1 MRFRIFDV
9 TLFLEKREQGKKH
22 PQQKMLNEVLSS
34 QVHEHIFGLNGPR
47 RLLAENLDYQQLELT
62 TEDREDHTFN
72 GARFQIFEEI
82 VIFFFTFSFP
92 RNWIDFQPRRV
103 TNFFFISL
111 ILYVYIKRDILRR
124 GSVDVAPVAVHR
136 DSLGVCAREFRKN
149 DRLDVR

>member
-72 GARFQIFEEI
+72 GARFQYSRRLSFFLLPFLSREI
-82 VIFFFTFSFP
+82 GS
-92 RNWIDFQPRRV
+92 
-103 TNFFFISL
+103 ISNP
-111 ILYVYIKRDILRR
+111 
-124 GSVDVAPVAVHR
+124 GA
-136 DSLGVCAREFRKN
+136 
-149 DRLDVR
+149 